1 MTITPADLAGVIV
14 VRIPTHKP
22 QWDFLILEVGNGE
35 VSTHHRRCQCVD
47 RKDGEFSG
55 GGAGCGHRLRCH
67 RPIPF
72 GNTNQWAYDSTYML
86 YGSYTILGAAYCH
99 REQGHVR
106 MDLFYG
112 KLSQRGKAITDV
124 ICYLL
129 LFFPL
134 FTVLLYKCGENAYWS
149 LLHGERSSASVWRPY
164 MAPFKMSIVLG
175 IFLFYLQGIAEFIRA
190 LTTAIKG
197 ERHDT

>member
-1 MTITPADLAGVIV
+1 MEKYLRIIDGASVWTGKIGSFLVVVLVVAIGYDIT
-14 VRIPTHKP
+14 VRYLFAIP
-22 QWDFLILEVGNGE
+22 
-35 VSTHHRRCQCVD
+35 
-47 RKDGEFSG
+47 
-55 GGAGCGHRLRCH
+55 
-67 RPIPF
+67 
-72 GNTNQWAYDSTYML
+72 NQWAYDSTYML
-86 YGSYTILGAAYCH
+86 YGGYTMLGAAYCH
-99 REQGHVR
+99 QEKGHVR

-112 KLSQRGKAITDV
+112 KLSERGKAITDV

-134 FTVLLYKCGENAYWS
+134 FSVLLYKCGENAYWS
-149 LLHGERSSASVWRPY
+149 LMHGERSSASVWRPY
-164 MAPFKMSIVLG
+164 MAPFKMSIVFG